1 MSENKC
7 PRCNE
12 VVPKGVFICPGCAID
27 IREWN
32 PDKLRCPVCRGL
44 YPKGTKF
51 CLKDGSPLEEAV
63 LNFDTEATMFL
74 SSSPQLAEKKD
85 DLIPG
90 LRFAEDRERIIPKLE
105 RDEKGH
111 LAPPLKSAEGES
123 DVVMPDISFEFHAP
137 TEEAPP
143 QPPAQPAPKKIYSAY
158 DPERQRDAAPPAP
171 EPAEEQEIL
180 SPPPKPK
187 PSYKIKPLEEYEQL
201 LKEEEEREAKAKPAR
216 PAPMPKP
223 AAAKPEPRVAPPRRG
238 FFQRLMD
245 ALKILLNK

>member
-111 LAPPLKSAEGES
+111 LAPPLKPAEGES
-123 DVVMPDISFEFHAP
+123 EVVMPDISFEFHAP
-137 TEEAPP
+137 KEEAPP
-143 QPPAQPAPKKIYSAY
+143 PPSAQSPPKKIFWAY
-158 DPERQRDAAPPAP
+158 DPERQQETAPPAP
-171 EPAEEQEIL
+171 EPAEEKEIL
-180 SPPPKPK
+180 SPPPKIKQP
-187 PSYKIKPLEEYEQL
+187 YKIKPLEEYEQL
-201 LKEEEEREAKAKPAR
+201 LKEEEEREAMVKPAR
-216 PAPMPKP
+216 PAPIPKP
-223 AAAKPEPRVAPPRRG
+223 AAAKPEPREARTRRG